1 MTDLYLDRDSN
12 DIAIEDGDLVIIELE
27 QLLALQS
34 VTLILKTFR
43 GEWAFNTNFGVPYA
57 VNENNDISLLGL
69 GVSQKQE
76 VDATIKE
83 SILSSPH
90 ITSIIQYRS
99 TMDQESGRFKIEAEA
114 SCRGGT
120 IIINEEVQL

>member
-1 MTDLYLDRDSN
+1 MTDLYLDRD
-12 DIAIEDGDLVIIELE
+12 
-27 QLLALQS
+27 
-34 VTLILKTFR
+34 
-43 GEWAFNTNFGVPYA
+43 NFGVPYA